1 MLLYFVENLG
11 HDKTITIPGR
21 GQRVDV
27 GICLSIK
34 LIIFNQKQLE
44 NVLEFIT
51 LGLPFT
57 SVIRGWLAGIHSQS
71 ATNLSLNMLKKLQ
84 CIKIESNG
92 THNFRD
98 MEFQK
103 ITNLTKILGA
113 NFVSD
118 FMSEQFSIVGFTLC

>member
-1 MLLYFVENLG
+1 MHCPVVLHKQREHPPRMLLYFVENLG

-103 ITNLTKILGA
+103 SQI
-113 NFVSD
+113 
-118 FMSEQFSIVGFTLC
+118 